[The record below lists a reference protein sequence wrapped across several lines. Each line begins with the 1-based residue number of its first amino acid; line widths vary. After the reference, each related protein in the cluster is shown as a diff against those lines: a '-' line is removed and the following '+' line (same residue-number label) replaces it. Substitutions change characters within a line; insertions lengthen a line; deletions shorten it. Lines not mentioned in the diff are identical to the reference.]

1 MTIKAP
7 QISSLYYQNQQ
18 KCFGIK
24 TDQTLDTL
32 NVAQFTA
39 DGLWNYT
46 GDISLFK
53 QSMNNKE
60 LQVLIFDE
68 LDHVARH
75 DLDLKQD
82 YLKIG
87 D

>member
-1 MTIKAP
+1 MWH
-7 QISSLYYQNQQ
+7 SLQQ
-18 KCFGIK
+18 TVFGI
-24 TDQTLDTL
+24 
-32 NVAQFTA
+32 
-39 DGLWNYT
+39 YT
-46 GDISLFK
+46 GVISLFK

>member
-1 MTIKAP
+1 MWH
-7 QISSLYYQNQQ
+7 SLQQ
-18 KCFGIK
+18 TVFGIY
-24 TDQTLDTL
+24 
-32 NVAQFTA
+32 TA
-39 DGLWNYT
+39 GV
-46 GDISLFK
+46 ISLFK
-53 QSMNNKE
+53 HSMNNKE

>member
-1 MTIKAP
+1 MWH
-7 QISSLYYQNQQ
+7 SLQQ
-18 KCFGIK
+18 TVFGI
-24 TDQTLDTL
+24 
-32 NVAQFTA
+32 
-39 DGLWNYT
+39 YT
-46 GDISLFK
+46 GVISLFQ

-60 LQVLIFDE
+60 LQVPIFDE
-68 LDHVARH
+68 LDHVACH

>member
-1 MTIKAP
+1 
-7 QISSLYYQNQQ
+7 
-18 KCFGIK
+18 
-24 TDQTLDTL
+24 
-32 NVAQFTA
+32 
-39 DGLWNYT
+39 
-46 GDISLFK
+46 
-53 QSMNNKE
+53 MNNKE

-87 D
+87 DKDRTEIFVTE